1 VGRRSTGIEYAIAAM
16 ARAVRGSCCRA
27 AVAMTTTSS
36 SAGTTA
42 VVALPA
48 SRRRLTVTALLVL
61 VVLVL
66 PVDSATAAGCNSVV
80 VHGGSSM
87 IDNMGTRIGGLCWG
101 WDLSS
106 LPQNLS
112 WIVHDSSRYKTPY
125 EVTSPCENVQVR
137 LVSQSA
143 SLRACA
149 KAPQARC

>member
-27 AVAMTTTSS
+27 AAMTTTSS
-36 SAGTTA
+36 SAGTA

-87 IDNMGTRIGGLCWG
+87 IDNNMGTRIGGLCWG